1 MDLGDLKR
9 ALSLVDPAAHAYALI
24 ERLYPICRS
33 ITGQGVRDTL
43 AILRESIP
51 LEVHEVPSGTQV
63 LDWTVPKE
71 WNVRD
76 AYVKNAAG
84 ERVIDFRKSNLHV
97 VGYSMPVERTMPL
110 AELKA
115 KLYSLPDRPD
125 WIPFRSSF
133 YRDDWGFCL
142 AHRELQLLPD
152 GDYEVCIDSTLTDGS
167 LTYGELLIPGTS
179 TDEVLLSAHVCHP
192 SLCNDNLSGISLAVL
207 LASYLAAR
215 AREGRPSRLSYR
227 FVFAPVTIGAIT
239 WLARNEQQL
248 GRIRH
253 GLVLT
258 LLGDAGKITYKRSRR
273 GNAAIDR
280 AAVHVLSHSDSPHAI
295 EDFIPY
301 GYDERQ
307 YCSPGFDLAVGCL
320 MRTPYMRFPE
330 YHTSG
335 DNLEFVKTESLADS
349 LARVLDIL
357 AVLDQDG
364 SFVNL
369 SPKAEPQLGRRG
381 IYRALADRSDGG
393 GSEMAMLWVLNQSDG
408 EHSLLDIAE
417 RSGLRFAVIAAAARL
432 LQENG
437 LLQPCDP
444 LASDAQPST

>member
-1 MDLGDLKR
+1 MDLGDLQR
-9 ALSLVDPAAHAYALI
+9 ALSLADPAAHAYALI

-84 ERVIDFRKSNLHV
+84 QRVIDFRKSNLHV
-97 VGYSMPVERTMPL
+97 VGYSVPVERTMPL
-110 AELKA
+110 SELKA

-142 AHRELQLLPD
+142 AHRELEQLPD
-152 GDYEVCIDSTLTDGS
+152 GDYDVCIDSTLTDGS

-207 LASYLAAR
+207 LARYLAAR
-215 AREGRPSRLSYR
+215 AREGQPSRLSYR

-248 GRIRH
+248 GRIQH

-258 LLGDAGKITYKRSRR
+258 LLGDAGKLTYKRSRR

-280 AAVHVLSHSDSPHAI
+280 AAAHVLSHSDSPFAI

-335 DNLEFVKTESLADS
+335 DNLEFVKTASLADS

-357 AVLDQDG
+357 AVLDQDRR
-364 SFVNL
+364 FLNL

-444 LASDAQPST
+444 AASDAQRAP